1 LYNCTKPS
9 LTATD
14 ALLPSSMTGL
24 VAVTNGAG
32 RAATGGCNQRGH
44 DGQRQRVAMSEALH

>member
-1 LYNCTKPS
+1 LHQAS
-9 LTATD
+9 LTTTD

-32 RAATGGCNQRGH
+32 RAATGGCNQRGR